1 MCVVFWAMV
10 MLNRID
16 VAAVAGAT
24 LADRC
29 FLMALLYFKLI
40 LCKAK
45 AFSVFGL
52 SLFYFIYLTSFA
64 PLLCHSFSIEL
75 TTTVY
80 DFISSFSVFAVV
92 VLLIS
97 CSLSFIAADV
107 LLWKWWHVSFGVI
120 MVATVSW
127 FIFERSG
134 LPFLT
139 ICSDVL
145 LILIVLLFVRANI
158 ADMINKQLQSLPE
171 LVLSEEMVNSAAASF
186 RVKINNVLLMAHDI
200 TLGKDFR
207 LFFKVIVD

>member
-1 MCVVFWAMV
+1 LLLFVIIYAK
-10 MLNRID
+10 LYDII
-16 VAAVAGAT
+16 AA
-24 LADRC
+24 
-29 FLMALLYFKLI
+29 
-40 LCKAK
+40 
-45 AFSVFGL
+45 
-52 SLFYFIYLTSFA
+52 
-64 PLLCHSFSIEL
+64 

-80 DFISSFSVFAVV
+80 DFISSFSVFAV

-158 ADMINKQLQSLPE
+158 ADMINKY
-171 LVLSEEMVNSAAASF
+171 A
-186 RVKINNVLLMAHDI
+186 
-200 TLGKDFR
+200 
-207 LFFKVIVD
+207 